1 LESSFL
7 GWAMDKQF
15 TKRTPQGTL
24 VLCAGALAVWMG
36 GCTTGETVSVN
47 PSPAA
52 SPAAVATQSF
62 SKPLVAEKK
71 EDKVNPNRPIPGLL
85 QSTDPAERARQ
96 VEAGINGK
104 RLAKDPFLNLPS
116 ITTFKGVAPIKLS
129 SSGATAT
136 GSSPANSSAP
146 APASLPAPVKV
157 TPTKQVP
164 SPISS
169 LPPMP
174 DPALAKAVEVTGVV
188 VVAGVPQAIVQ
199 APNEASSRYVQAGQR
214 LSNGQVLVKRIEM
227 HGSSDPVV
235 ILEQNGVEVSKTVGS
250 PTSGSPTALLSREF
264 FLG

>member
-1 LESSFL
+1 
-7 GWAMDKQF
+7 
-15 TKRTPQGTL
+15 
-24 VLCAGALAVWMG
+24 MG

-52 SPAAVATQSF
+52 SPAAIATQSF

-129 SSGATAT
+129 SPGATT
-136 GSSPANSSAP
+136 TRSSTAPSAP
-146 APASLPAPVKV
+146 SPTPVNLPAPVKEP
-157 TPTKQVP
+157 PTKQIP
-164 SPISS
+164 SPIAS

-250 PTSGSPTALLSREF
+250 PTSGSPTAMLTRTF
-264 FLG
+264 FFG